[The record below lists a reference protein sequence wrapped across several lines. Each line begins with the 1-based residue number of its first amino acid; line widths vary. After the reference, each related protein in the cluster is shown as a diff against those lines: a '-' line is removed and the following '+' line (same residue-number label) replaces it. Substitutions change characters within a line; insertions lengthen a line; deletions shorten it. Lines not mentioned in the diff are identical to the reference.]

1 MRLCVLLLVALL
13 LVGCNSYYRVT
24 DPQTGRVY
32 YADKKPKNKFGGAV
46 TFEDM
51 HRATKVTLQSS
62 EVTKVSK
69 GEANAGRPPWEPIEQ
84 DPAAKDRPR

>member
-1 MRLCVLLLVALL
+1 MRLCVFLLVALL
-13 LVGCNSYYRVT
+13 LAGCNSYYRVT

-51 HRATKVTLQSS
+51 HRATKLTLQSS

-84 DPAAKDRPR
+84 DPAARDRPR